1 MRLSLFC
8 DGKTVV
14 FEVPD
19 DEGTVFISL
28 CKETLVSEG
37 HERGVI
43 EDMTNDEVLKKAI
56 GSMDYNNWHKQ
67 DRHSIHGEIRDSDSV
82 VESAEEMMFRSIEEA
97 EVRKL
102 IHSNLPD
109 SQAHVYYMHVIDGLK
124 FSTIARLIGDKEDN
138 VRKRFN
144 RAERQMKKLQKSFKT
159 PSDF

>member
-37 HERGVI
+37 HERGAV

-67 DRHSIHGEIRDSDSV
+67 DRHSSHGEIRDADSV
-82 VESAEEMMFRSIEEA
+82 VESAEEMAFRSIEEA
-97 EVRKL
+97 EVRNF
-102 IHSNLPD
+102 IYSHLPE
-109 SQAHVYYMHVIDGLK
+109 SQAQVYYMHIIDGLK
-124 FSTIARLIGDKEDN
+124 FSTIARLMGDKEDN
-138 VRKRFN
+138 VCKRFN
-144 RAERQMKKLQKSFKT
+144 RAARQMKKLQKSFKT